1 MKAIRQA
8 NIKILS
14 HIENLDDSGLPVGD
28 AEKNESITSGYYHYD
43 GGKVLVTYSET
54 SESGNISS
62 EVQLLGSTVR
72 VKRTG
77 AISSSFVFREG
88 ERTESLYQIPPYSFD
103 TEITTRKIRQS
114 FDVCGGTLDLHYIMK
129 IGGQQKN
136 ARMKIWIQTS

>member
-1 MKAIRQA
+1 MKLIKEA

-14 HIENLDDSGLPVGD
+14 HIENLDDSGLAVGE
-28 AEKNESITSGYYHYD
+28 AEKNENTAKGYYHYD
-43 GGKVLVTYSET
+43 GGKVLITYTEQSE
-54 SESGNISS
+54 GGDIFS

-72 VKRTG
+72 VKRSG

-103 TEITTRKIRQS
+103 TEITAKKIRVS
-114 FDVCGGTLDLHYIMK
+114 LDGEGGTLDLHYLMK
-129 IGGQQKN
+129 IGGQKKN